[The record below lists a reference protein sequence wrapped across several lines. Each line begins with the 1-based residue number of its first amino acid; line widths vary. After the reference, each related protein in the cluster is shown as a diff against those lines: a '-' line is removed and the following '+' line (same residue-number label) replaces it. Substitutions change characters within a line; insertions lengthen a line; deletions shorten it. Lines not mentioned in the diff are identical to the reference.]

1 MYINLADAAF
11 KPKIHKFNPSIKPR
25 KIFKPISKQAYKAY
39 LRIYRKLKRHGL
51 MCEEFR
57 TRDSFSTDNCWM
69 QVGASLEDLAKDET
83 LPFIRAHIVNVRFH

>member
-11 KPKIHKFNPSIKPR
+11 NPTIHKFKPSIKPR

-51 MCEEFR
+51 MCEEFH
-57 TRDSFSTDNCWM
+57 TRDYFSTDNCWM
-69 QVGASLEDLAKDET
+69 QVGASIHDLANDKNLT
-83 LPFIRAHIVNVRFH
+83 FIRAHIVNFRFH